1 MRSTRKHDAGF
12 TLMELMIVMA
22 IISVL
27 ATLAIPSFIGAIKS
41 AREAVLKEDLHVMRA
56 AIDSYTMDKQKAPQ
70 SLDDLIQN
78 GYLRNIPE
86 DPMTHSRETWVTDTS
101 DSLIRSTRPIRA
113 STTSIPDRTR
123 PAPMGNRTR
132 PGRRRPR
139 RQGKTHGSTNLSRA
153 RAACCPWPALCGVL
167 HAQTAKTIT
176 LRLLDGKTGRP
187 HCANRHSGSRQ
198 SRLPRTTAI
207 G

>member
-1 MRSTRKHDAGF
+1 MRSTGKHDAGF

-27 ATLAIPSFIGAIKS
+27 ATLAIPSFVGAIKS

-101 DSLIRSTRPIRA
+101 DSLHSVDQT
-113 STTSIPDRTR
+113 D
-123 PAPMGNRTR
+123 
-132 PGRRRPR
+132 PG
-139 RQGKTHGSTNLSRA
+139 
-153 RAACCPWPALCGVL
+153 
-167 HAQTAKTIT
+167 I
-176 LRLLDGKTGRP
+176 DDI
-187 HCANRHSGSRQ
+187 HSGSDETGSDGQ
-198 SRLPRTTAI
+198 PYSAW
-207 G
+207 

>member
-1 MRSTRKHDAGF
+1 MRSTGKQDAGF

-27 ATLAIPSFIGAIKS
+27 ATLAIPSFVGAIKS

-101 DSLIRSTRPIRA
+101 DSLHSVDQT
-113 STTSIPDRTR
+113 D
-123 PAPMGNRTR
+123 
-132 PGRRRPR
+132 PG
-139 RQGKTHGSTNLSRA
+139 
-153 RAACCPWPALCGVL
+153 
-167 HAQTAKTIT
+167 I
-176 LRLLDGKTGRP
+176 DDI
-187 HCANRHSGSRQ
+187 HSGSDETGSDGQ
-198 SRLPRTTAI
+198 PYSAW
-207 G
+207 